1 MTETKF
7 EPIPEIGD
15 AAASEK
21 DDGKKSVPS
30 IYDQFASFDETAE
43 EEGMW
48 TESIGEGMK
57 IKIRAFTSRKVSEI
71 QQRVMLAFS
80 DKQESNGDFPP
91 DTAKEMA
98 SRVIAQ
104 GMVVDWEGPAF
115 VDREGNAIEY
125 SPEACYHF
133 AMMSKHFRIAIYAFS
148 MNSENFKAQ
157 QEEEAV
163 KNS

>member
-15 AAASEK
+15 APSSEK
-21 DDGKKSVPS
+21 EGENKPVPS
-30 IYDQFASFDETAE
+30 IYDQFATFDETAE

-48 TESIGEGMK
+48 TDSIGEGMN

-71 QQRVMLAFS
+71 QQRVMLAYA
-80 DKQESNGDFPP
+80 DKQDENGDFPP
-91 DTAKEMA
+91 DVATEMS
-98 SRVIAQ
+98 SRVVAQ
-104 GMVVDWEGPAF
+104 GMVVDWNGPAF
-115 VDREGNAIEY
+115 VDREGNPIEY

-133 AMMSKHFRIAIYAFS
+133 AKMSKKFRIAIYTFS
-148 MNSENFKAQ
+148 MGTDNFKAQ
-157 QEEEAV
+157 QEEGAV

>member
-1 MTETKF
+1 MTESKF

-15 AAASEK
+15 PATSDNDE
-21 DDGKKSVPS
+21 GKKTVPS
-30 IYDQFASFDETAE
+30 IYDQFTAFDETAE

-48 TESIGEGMK
+48 TDSIGEGMK
-57 IKIRAFTSRKVSEI
+57 IKIRSFTSRKVSEI
-71 QQRVMLAFS
+71 QQRVMLAFA

-148 MNSENFKAQ
+148 MNSENFKAK